1 MRRNV
6 LSLKYSLGL
15 LDQRRYVLVVVS
27 AYQEGARRT
36 YYGTS
41 ISLAVRWYA
50 CRMRLVHAGFLT
62 DTGHSPMVTFTSV
75 YSHPVAT
82 IRCCAT
88 VPDSGSADLNKN
100 PVVFVLATG
109 L

>member
-1 MRRNV
+1 M
-6 LSLKYSLGL
+6 
-15 LDQRRYVLVVVS
+15 
-27 AYQEGARRT
+27 
-36 YYGTS
+36 
-41 ISLAVRWYA
+41 
-50 CRMRLVHAGFLT
+50 HAGFLT